1 MTYCLAM
8 KLNTGM
14 VFMSDSRTNAGVDN
28 VGRFEKTRIFE
39 KKGDRVI
46 IALSAGNLSVTQNAL
61 GMVEYRSRREPN
73 KPGLWNAESLFEIAG
88 LLGESMRECQRRDGD
103 YMRQNNIDASAS
115 MIVGGQIKGEQPRLF
130 MIYTEGNF
138 IESSRETNYFQIGEI
153 KYGKPIIDRVMTPAA
168 TLRDAVKC
176 ALISFDSTMRSNIS
190 VGPPIDVAVYEN
202 DSFEVGLQQ
211 RLDEEDPYLIQVRR
225 AWSDGLRNLYV
236 QMPSPPWLDEN
247 ISLQQAAQAQQ

>member
-8 KLNTGM
+8 KLNSGM

-39 KKGDRVI
+39 KAGDRVI
-46 IALSAGNLSVTQNAL
+46 VALSAGNLSVTQNAL
-61 GMVEYRSRREPN
+61 GMLEYKSRREPN
-73 KPGLWNAESLFEIAG
+73 KPGTWNAESMFEIAG
-88 LLGESMRECQRRDGD
+88 LLGDSMRECQRRDGD

-115 MIVGGQIKGEQPRLF
+115 LIVGGQIKGEPPRLF

-153 KYGKPIIDRVMTPAA
+153 KYGKPIIDRVLTPQA

-190 VGPPIDVAVYEN
+190 VGPPIDVVIYEH
-202 DSFEVGLQQ
+202 DALTIGLQQ
-211 RLDEEDPYLIQVRR
+211 RLDEDDPYLKEVRH
-225 AWSDGLRNLYV
+225 AWSDGLRQLYIG
-236 QMPSPPWLDEN
+236 MPSPPWLDETLT
-247 ISLQQAAQAQQ
+247 LQQAAQQQQ